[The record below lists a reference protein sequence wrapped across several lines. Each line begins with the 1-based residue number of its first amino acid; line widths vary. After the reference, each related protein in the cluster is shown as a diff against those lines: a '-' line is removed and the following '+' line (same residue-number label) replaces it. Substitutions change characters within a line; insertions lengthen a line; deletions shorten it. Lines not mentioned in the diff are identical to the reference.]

1 MNYSITTRQTKTEIA
16 FDLYVRWKGKRYR
29 PLLGYNLTQE
39 QADLAAIAMIAK
51 IQQHEQS
58 PVSARSTSLTFKDF
72 LPLYWQTM
80 RVKKRFDLARPASII
95 DTHLLPRFGDRRLDT
110 FTAEDGLAYITTRL
124 AAKAA
129 HWTIRR
135 EWNVLM
141 RILNLAVDFDK
152 LDKNRLKRVEL
163 PDVANRQRVATKEE
177 LLAIKQESDKRRLK
191 KIEQH
196 EYDPSEF
203 WRIVTV
209 ALNTGLREAKIL
221 EIDRTWMRKRDDGW
235 WLILPPARSR
245 LKQTPREIP
254 LNHAAYEALRSD
266 ITHVDGRVFRRW
278 NAAAFCT
285 FWRRLSREAKVT
297 DLHFH
302 DLRHTFATWLQNLG
316 VPLEARATLLGHRL
330 QGNGT
335 DQLGGEVMTSR
346 YSHGGYGWNQQLRYA
361 VTLLHTALLS
371 YGLSYGRPAD
381 DATPQRKVA
390 NALNDKGNG
399 WWSQR
404 DLNPCLSLERAPS

>member
-1 MNYSITTRQTKTEIA
+1 MTYTITTRQAKAGTA
-16 FDLYVRWKGKRYR
+16 FDLYVRWKGQRYR
-29 PLLGYNLTQE
+29 PLLGYNLTKE
-39 QADLAAIAMIAK
+39 QAEQAAIAMIAK
-51 IQQHEQS
+51 IQQNEQA
-58 PVSARSTSLTFKDF
+58 PAPRSASSTFRDI

-80 RVKKRFDLARPASII
+80 RVKKRFDLARPESVIE
-95 DTHLLPRFGDRRLDT
+95 THLLPRYGDRRLDS

-124 AAKAA
+124 EEKAA
-129 HWTIRR
+129 AWTIRR

-177 LLAIKQESDKRRLK
+177 LVAIKNESDKRRLK
-191 KIEQH
+191 KIEKH
-196 EYDPSEF
+196 EYDPAEF

-221 EIDRTWMRKRDDGW
+221 EIDRTWLRKRDDGW
-235 WLILPPARSR
+235 WLILPPSRSR

-254 LNHAAYEALRSD
+254 LNPAAYLALRSD
-266 ITHVDGRVFRRW
+266 FVHVDGRIFRRW
-278 NAAAFCT
+278 NAAAFSV

-297 DLHFH
+297 NLHFH

-316 VPLEARATLLGHRL
+316 VPLEVRATLLGHRL
-330 QGNGT
+330 RGT
-335 DQLGGEVMTSR
+335 GADQLGGEVMTSR
-346 YSHGGYGWNQQLRYA
+346 YSHGGYGWNQQLRHA
-361 VTLLHTALLS
+361 VTFLHTALLS
-371 YGLSYGRPAD
+371 YGLSYGQLAD
-381 DATPQRKVA
+381 DTTPQLKVA
-390 NALNDKGNG
+390 NAPKDEGKV

>member
-1 MNYSITTRQTKTEIA
+1 MNYSITKRRTNTGVA
-16 FDLYVRWKGKRYR
+16 FDLYVRWRGKRYR
-29 PLLGYNLTQE
+29 PLLGYNLTKE
-39 QADLAAIAMIAK
+39 QAEQAAIAMIAR
-51 IQQHEQS
+51 IQQNEPS
-58 PVSARSTSLTFKDF
+58 PFPAQSTSPIFEGF

-80 RVKKRFDLARPASII
+80 KVKKRFDLARPESVIE
-95 DTHLLPRFGDRRLDT
+95 THLLPRFGARRLDT
-110 FTAEDGLAYITTRL
+110 FTAEDGLGYITARL
-124 AAKAA
+124 QAKAA

-163 PDVANRQRVATKEE
+163 PDVENRQRVPTKEE
-177 LLAIKQESDKRRLK
+177 LLSIRQESDKRRLK
-191 KIEQH
+191 KIEKH
-196 EYDPSEF
+196 EYGPSEF

-221 EIDRTWMRKRDDGW
+221 EIDRTWLRKRDDGW

-254 LNHAAYEALRSD
+254 LNPAAYQALRSD
-266 ITHVDGRVFRRW
+266 FVHVDGRIFRRW
-278 NAAAFCT
+278 NAPAFST
-285 FWRRLSREAKVT
+285 FWQRLSREAKVT
-297 DLHFH
+297 ELHFH

-316 VPLEARATLLGHRL
+316 VPLEVRATLLGHRL
-330 QGNGT
+330 RGSGT
-335 DQLGGEVMTSR
+335 DQVGGGEITTSQ
-346 YSHGGYGWNQQLRYA
+346 YSHGGYGWNQQLRHA

-371 YGLSYGRPAD
+371 YGPPVE
-381 DATPQRKVA
+381 DASVTRIVA
-390 NALNDKGNG
+390 NSRRDKGKI

>member
-1 MNYSITTRQTKTEIA
+1 
-16 FDLYVRWKGKRYR
+16 
-29 PLLGYNLTQE
+29 
-39 QADLAAIAMIAK
+39 
-51 IQQHEQS
+51 
-58 PVSARSTSLTFKDF
+58 
-72 LPLYWQTM
+72 LYWKTM
-80 RVKKRFDLARPASII
+80 RVKKLFDLARPEFII

-110 FTAEDGLAYITTRL
+110 FTAEDGLAYITARL
-124 AAKAA
+124 EAKAA

-135 EWNVLM
+135 EWTVLM

-191 KIEQH
+191 KIEQS

-203 WRIVTV
+203 LRIVTV
-209 ALNTGLREAKIL
+209 ALNTGLREAKIF
-221 EIDRTWMRKRDDGW
+221 EIDRTWLRKRDDGW

-254 LNHAAYEALRSD
+254 LNPAAYEALRSD
-266 ITHVDGRVFRRW
+266 LVHVDGRIFRRW

-285 FWRRLSREAKVT
+285 FWRRLSREAKVN

-316 VPLEARATLLGHRL
+316 VPLEVRATLLGHRL
-330 QGNGT
+330 QGSGT

-346 YSHGGYGWNQQLRYA
+346 YSHGGYGWNQQLRHA

-371 YGLSYGRPAD
+371 YGLSYGRPAE
-381 DATPQRKVA
+381 DATSNVRVA
-390 NALNDKGNG
+390 NSRRDEGKV

-404 DLNPCLSLERAPS
+404 DLNPCLNHAHVFAMVSTTLDDVDL